1 MATSSDDVAW
11 LLGVMR
17 ELGAEPIVAG
27 GWGVDALWRNASRVH
42 RDLDVLVQSDLV
54 ELITNR
60 LLGEGFAVTTDWLP
74 VRIELSDVD
83 LDRHVDLHPV
93 VDDGRGGWWQH
104 GLDDTRFEYPA
115 EALTDGQIGDTSV
128 RCLTASKQ
136 RDLHAEYEPRAEDLH
151 DLGLL
156 NDLMSTGH

>member
-1 MATSSDDVAW
+1 MAW

-17 ELGAEPIVAG
+17 ILGAEPIVVG
-27 GWGVDALWRNASRVH
+27 GWGIDALWRNASRVH

-54 ELITNR
+54 EPITNR

-74 VRIELSDVD
+74 VRIELSDLD
-83 LDRHVDLHPV
+83 LDRYVDIHPV

-115 EALTDGQIGDTSV
+115 EALTVGRIGDISV

-136 RDLHAEYEPRAEDLH
+136 RDLHVGYEPRAEDLH

-156 NDLMSTGH
+156 DDLTRTRR